1 MKLIKE
7 FKDFINKG
15 NALDLAIGVIIG
27 TAFSAIV
34 NSIVNDLFM
43 PFISFILGGLNLSD
57 RRWILAQGADDAS
70 TIAISYGNFIQQV
83 INFLAIGFIV
93 FLIVKTLNSLRRKQ
107 EVKKEQPV
115 TPEEIIL
122 LREIRDEM
130 KKQHA

>member
-93 FLIVKTLNSLRRKQ
+93 FLIVKALNSLRRKQ
-107 EVKKEQPV
+107 EVKKEEPV

>member
-57 RRWILAQGADDAS
+57 RRWILVQGADDAS

-93 FLIVKTLNSLRRKQ
+93 FLIVKALNSLRRKQ
-107 EVKKEQPV
+107 EVKKEEPV

-130 KKQHA
+130 KKHHA

>member
-57 RRWILAQGADDAS
+57 RRWILIQGADDAS

-93 FLIVKTLNSLRRKQ
+93 FLIVKALNSLRRKQ
-107 EVKKEQPV
+107 EVKKEEPV

>member
-57 RRWILAQGADDAS
+57 RRWILVQGADDAS
-70 TIAISYGNFIQQV
+70 TIAISYGTFIQQV

-107 EVKKEQPV
+107 EVKKEEPV

>member
-43 PFISFILGGLNLSD
+43 PFISFILGGLNLID
-57 RRWILAQGADDAS
+57 RCWILIQGADDAS

-93 FLIVKTLNSLRRKQ
+93 LLIVKTLNSLRRKQ
-107 EVKKEQPV
+107 EVKKEEPV

>member
-57 RRWILAQGADDAS
+57 RRWILVQGADDAS

-93 FLIVKTLNSLRRKQ
+93 FLIVKALNSLRRKQ
-107 EVKKEQPV
+107 EVKKEEPV

>member
-57 RRWILAQGADDAS
+57 RRWILIQGADDAS

-107 EVKKEQPV
+107 EVKKEEPV